1 MPDYIDPTNIG
12 QLIDILQSETEGRHF
27 DPTEVQSRLDDLMT
41 AVGRFIPRANMSEEE
56 IDYGL
61 AFDEAEDQQTDNP
74 REKVQHYKNILESL
88 ESRDPLGEGI
98 IHGIYKT
105 EINARARNRNSSDV
119 NLTERLSHDF
129 ALLRK
134 VANELLTYNKQLIR
148 PGAPHKEPQRTLLE
162 LLADHYVELTNKQF
176 DPFDLPHA
184 KSSRFI
190 KFCHLAMEP
199 HFPATEAGTGA
210 LSKAWKRWKE
220 REKGGA

>member
-88 ESRDPLGEGI
+88 ESLDPLEEGI

-105 EINARARNRNSSDV
+105 EINARARSRNSKDV

-134 VANELLTYNKQLIR
+134 VANELMTYNKQLIR
-148 PGAPHKEPQRTLLE
+148 PGAPNKLPQQTLLE
-162 LLADHYVELTNKQF
+162 LLADLYVELTNKQF
-176 DPFDLPHA
+176 DPL
-184 KSSRFI
+184 
-190 KFCHLAMEP
+190 EP
-199 HFPATEAGTGA
+199 G
-210 LSKAWKRWKE
+210 R
-220 REKGGA
+220 

>member
-41 AVGRFIPRANMSEEE
+41 AVGYFIPRANMSEEE

-61 AFDEAEDQQTDNP
+61 AYDEAEDQQTGNP
-74 REKVQHYKNILESL
+74 REKVQHYKNILESP
-88 ESRDPLGEGI
+88 DPLGEGI

-105 EINARARNRNSSDV
+105 EINARARNRNSKDV

-134 VANELLTYNKQLIR
+134 VANELMTYNKQLIR
-148 PGAPHKEPQRTLLE
+148 PGAPHKEPQRTLLMR
-162 LLADHYVELTNKQF
+162 LADLYVQLTNKQF
-176 DPFDLPHA
+176 DSSELPH
-184 KSSRFI
+184 SENSRFI
-190 KFCHLAMEP
+190 RFCHLAMEP
-199 HFPATEAGTGA
+199 HLPDKEISTAA
-210 LSKAWKRWKE
+210 LSKAWKRLKE
-220 REKGGA
+220 SERPGK